1 MGLQEFLEAQMDLEA
16 HMEAQIHFLEAQLVF
31 WRPMGL
37 CTLSRGPNPSLAM
50 EASVE
55 QIFGGRLWR
64 AVWRQ
69 RELAWRRA

>member
-1 MGLQEFLEAQMDLEA
+1 MDLEA
-16 HMEAQIHFLEAQLVF
+16 WRPRLVF
-31 WRPMGL
+31 WRPMSL
-37 CTLSRGPNPSLAM
+37 CTVTRGPNPSLAM